1 MTIDPMQASVDQGW
15 VVTDGLARHSG
26 CFPGVIPNTSIEVEA
41 GKSYTLEFE
50 VEEYTSG
57 GVYAIVGGVSG
68 TNRTA
73 LGVYTQVFAVPANA
87 TDLTVK
93 FYSDGTLG
101 VRYMNIYPTVL
112 EGPGALTYGFN
123 ARENKF
129 SSSYSFEPDLMVK
142 FIDDF
147 MAFKNGGLWKMNANE
162 TRNNFFGVQGTSKVT
177 FICNVDPQ
185 SGKLFYNIR
194 LDSVGDWFAPALTT
208 AADDKFPSG
217 MTSRLKKANF
227 KSKDGKLWADILRDM
242 NDPNFDGITP
252 DAARQLAAIFQG
264 RRMQGTYLVVELECA
279 DTTEIKLLSADIYY
293 TNVKR
298 DR

>member
-1 MTIDPMQASVDQGW
+1 MLIDPILAAADQGW
-15 VVTDGLARHSG
+15 TVSDGLARHEG
-26 CFPGVIPNTSIEVEA
+26 CFAGVIPNTSIAVQA
-41 GKSYTLEFE
+41 GKSYTLAFE

-73 LGVYTQVFAVPANA
+73 LGVYTQVFAVPNNA

-93 FYSDGTLG
+93 FYSEGTLG

-112 EGPGALTYGFN
+112 EGPGALTIGFN

-147 MAFKNGGLWKMNANE
+147 MAFKNGGLWKMNANQ
-162 TRNNFFGVQGTSKVT
+162 TRNNFFGVQSTSKIT
-177 FICNVDPQ
+177 FICNVEPQ

-194 LDSVGDWFAPALTT
+194 LDSKGDWFAPTLTT

-227 KSKDGKLWADILRDM
+227 KSIDGKLWADIMRDM
-242 NDPNFDGITP
+242 NDPNFDGISP
-252 DAARQLAAIFQG
+252 DSARQLAAIFKG
-264 RRMQGTYLVVELECA
+264 RRMQGAYLVVELECA
-279 DTTEIKLLSADIYY
+279 DTTEVKLLSADIYY